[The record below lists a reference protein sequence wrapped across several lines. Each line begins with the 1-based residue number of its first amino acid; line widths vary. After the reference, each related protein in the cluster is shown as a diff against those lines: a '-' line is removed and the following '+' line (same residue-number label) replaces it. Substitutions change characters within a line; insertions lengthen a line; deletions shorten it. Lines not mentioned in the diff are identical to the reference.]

1 MAKVSHRPYGGPM
14 TPSAAYEEFD
24 AHLTRVAI
32 DDADA
37 VAEVVATVRRGD
49 RTPAD
54 AIRALDAWFLRGQTM
69 DAGVRAAGTAVPL
82 VATLTGTSGTNPTA
96 PDADGPRTSLRRTLV
111 YLLALADLHGV
122 DVDDTDR
129 RKTLVTAVLLGD
141 EGASLASGALAGPG
155 GRWARGLASAAPVA
169 RLAGGNPLLATLVHR
184 IVDGGVAVALASGG
198 EAVRA
203 QAVVTQASR
212 AFGRPP
218 EHFPGQQPRPR
229 TPSEQLPNSAI
240 YARALA
246 RTIHKARQRARGEGT
261 P

>member
-1 MAKVSHRPYGGPM
+1 MAPVSHRPYGGPM

-49 RTPAD
+49 RTPAE
-54 AIRALDAWFLRGQTM
+54 AIRGLDAWFLKGQAM

-82 VATLTGTSGTNPTA
+82 VGTLTGGT
-96 PDADGPRTSLRRTLV
+96 DADEPRATLRRTMV
-111 YLLALADLHGV
+111 YLVALAALHGV
-122 DVDDTDR
+122 DLDDTDR

-141 EGASLASGALAGPG
+141 EGATLASDAVAGQG

-203 QAVVTQASR
+203 RAVVAQARR
-212 AFGRPP
+212 AFGTPP
-218 EHFPGQQPRPR
+218 ATFPGQAPRVR
-229 TPSEQLPNSAI
+229 STNELPSSVV

-246 RTIHKARQRARGEGT
+246 RTLHKARQRRSGA
-261 P
+261 